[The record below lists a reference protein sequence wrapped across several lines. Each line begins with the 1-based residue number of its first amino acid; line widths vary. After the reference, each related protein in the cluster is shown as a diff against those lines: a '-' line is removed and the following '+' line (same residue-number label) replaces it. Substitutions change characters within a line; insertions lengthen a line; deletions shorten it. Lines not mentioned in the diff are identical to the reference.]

1 MKILVLILLALTTIS
16 LSLFHGGVSQTV
28 SSTVDGIMVYQV
40 GSDWCYVQMDE
51 GTFKVVY
58 KDVIMCGMP
67 KNVESSTEILSSTSG
82 GIN

>member
-58 KDVIMCGMP
+58 KDVIMYGMP